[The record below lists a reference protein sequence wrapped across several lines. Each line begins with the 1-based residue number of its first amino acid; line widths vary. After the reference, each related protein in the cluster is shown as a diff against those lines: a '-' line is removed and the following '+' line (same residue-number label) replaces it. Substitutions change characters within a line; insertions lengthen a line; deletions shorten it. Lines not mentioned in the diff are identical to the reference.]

1 MSQEIKD
8 TYFLSGEEAFKVASL
23 QNKSKDGYTLQVCY
37 YDGEKIETDLVNL
50 IHLPIENLIEGL
62 ATSHL
67 RIPKYFNMDGF
78 DFSQDTTQSIIQ
90 NFTISVE
97 QAFYLRNELNKI
109 YLESI
114 SCSKPNF
121 EESLRFYIPANNN
134 TRVMQHMSRNIADAL
149 ISMGYDVFLDIHYG
163 CEDNNC
169 LKNIAEYNPHVTINI
184 NHLSN
189 MYLSDDIF
197 NFVWVQDIFGV
208 EGIRNSKHFRKR
220 DYIYHLVDA
229 YGLEIKKLHL
239 ESVYQPFCI
248 NGSIYKKRDD
258 IKKEKKI
265 VFIGSSYNNRIT
277 DIKKDMDFPKIYEE
291 MISIFE
297 KKGYLRDTKYEN
309 SEIKYLMDKYNKVE
323 SYIGLIYGYI
333 LRDYCVE
340 KLCSLD
346 TDYQIEVY
354 GDYWE
359 ENEIVKPFL
368 IGFLDYGEEIS
379 KVYNSATY
387 GYCVGGYV
395 LMQRTLECALSETIP
410 LVLDVREDSQDNY
423 DSRIEESF
431 EFFKISELEKV
442 LTQQVRE
449 KKFHFIKKFYSY
461 ESFVNKMLD
470 EIDKN
475 E

>member
-1 MSQEIKD
+1 
-8 TYFLSGEEAFKVASL
+8 
-23 QNKSKDGYTLQVCY
+23 
-37 YDGEKIETDLVNL
+37 
-50 IHLPIENLIEGL
+50 
-62 ATSHL
+62 
-67 RIPKYFNMDGF
+67 
-78 DFSQDTTQSIIQ
+78 
-90 NFTISVE
+90 
-97 QAFYLRNELNKI
+97 
-109 YLESI
+109 
-114 SCSKPNF
+114 
-121 EESLRFYIPANNN
+121 
-134 TRVMQHMSRNIADAL
+134 
-149 ISMGYDVFLDIHYG
+149 
-163 CEDNNC
+163 
-169 LKNIAEYNPHVTINI
+169 
-184 NHLSN
+184 
-189 MYLSDDIF
+189 
-197 NFVWVQDIFGV
+197 
-208 EGIRNSKHFRKR
+208 
-220 DYIYHLVDA
+220 
-229 YGLEIKKLHL
+229 
-239 ESVYQPFCI
+239 
-248 NGSIYKKRDD
+248 
-258 IKKEKKI
+258 
-265 VFIGSSYNNRIT
+265 
-277 DIKKDMDFPKIYEE
+277 MDFPKIYEE